1 MAVSNESFTHQ
12 VAAIGEDHVSG
23 ATALALRA
31 AEVLSSFIAI
41 AHDWPLRR
49 QREGLFTLCAQL
61 FQAQPNMAPIIN
73 LCSAAMEAGQRNLRQ
88 PNEWAGEVGKVV
100 ENFRNQLLRS
110 NSIIAELTLP
120 KLSRTPNSLRVLTHS
135 ASSSVEETL
144 LQAHRHGLK
153 LSVVC
158 TETRPMLEGRDMAE
172 RLAGAGLDVT
182 LIVDAGI
189 TLAVQESDVCLVGA
203 DAIGLGGVVNKL
215 GTWAMALA
223 AREVGVPI
231 YVLCSTL
238 KFWPA
243 AAGKGPRLERYD
255 LHDAREVYA
264 GLAPL
269 RVQNRYFEYTPLD
282 WFTSFLTDA
291 GEMRRTDVTKYLRQM
306 PYFDAGLFPTSG
318 ENDHDRQH

>member
-1 MAVSNESFTHQ
+1 MAVFNNSLSHE

-31 AEVLSSFIAI
+31 AEVLSSFITI
-41 AHDWPLRR
+41 ARDWPLRR

-61 FQAQPNMAPIIN
+61 FQAQPNMAAIIN
-73 LCSAAMEAGQRNLRQ
+73 LCSAAMEAGQRNFRQ
-88 PNEWAGEVGKVV
+88 PGEWADEVGKVV
-100 ENFRNQLLRS
+100 ENFHRQLLRS
-110 NSIIAELTLP
+110 NSAIAELTLP

-135 ASSSVEETL
+135 ASSSVEEAL
-144 LQAHRHGLK
+144 LLAHRQGLK

-189 TLAVQESDVCLVGA
+189 ALAVQESDVCLVGA

-215 GTWAMALA
+215 GTWSMALA
-223 AREVGVPI
+223 ARETGVPI

-255 LHDAREVYA
+255 LHDAREVYD

-269 RVQNRYFEYTPLD
+269 RVHNRYFEYTPLD
-282 WFTSFLTDA
+282 WFTAFLTDA

-306 PYFDAGLFPTSG
+306 PYFDAGLFPASG
-318 ENDHDRQH
+318 ENNHERHH

>member
-1 MAVSNESFTHQ
+1 MAVFDDPLSHQ

-31 AEVLSSFIAI
+31 AEVLSSFITI
-41 AHDWPLRR
+41 ARDWPLRR

-88 PNEWAGEVGKVV
+88 PEEWASQVGQVI
-100 ENFRNQLLRS
+100 EHYRDQLMRS
-110 NSIIAELTLP
+110 NTLIAELALP
-120 KLSRTPNSLRVLTHS
+120 KLSRTPNTLRVLTHS
-135 ASSSVEETL
+135 ASSSVEKAL
-144 LQAHRHGLK
+144 LHAYHHGLK
-153 LSVVC
+153 LSIIC

-189 TLAVQESDVCLVGA
+189 ALAVQESDLCLVGA

-215 GTWAMALA
+215 GTWTMAQA
-223 AREVGVPI
+223 AREFGVPI

-255 LHDAREVYA
+255 QHDPREVYA
-264 GLAPL
+264 GLAPV

-282 WFTSFLTDA
+282 WFTAFLTDA

-306 PYFDAGLFPTSG
+306 PYFDAGFILAVG
-318 ENDHDRQH
+318 ENEHDHHN

>member
-1 MAVSNESFTHQ
+1 MAVFDDSLSRQ

-31 AEVLSSFIAI
+31 TETLASFISI
-41 AHDWPLRR
+41 TRKWPPRR

-61 FQAQPNMAPIIN
+61 FQAQPNMAAIIN
-73 LCSAAMEAGQRNLRQ
+73 LCSAVMEAGQRNLHQ
-88 PNEWAGEVGKVV
+88 PEEWAGQVGQVI
-100 ENFRNQLLRS
+100 EHYREQLLHS
-110 NSIIAELTLP
+110 NTRIAEITLP
-120 KLSRTPNSLRVLTHS
+120 KLSRTPNTLRVLTHS

-144 LQAHRHGLK
+144 LHAHRRGLK

-158 TETRPMLEGRDMAE
+158 TEARPMLEGRDMAE

-182 LIVDAGI
+182 LIVDAAI
-189 TLAVQESDVCLVGA
+189 ALAVQESDVCLVGA

-215 GTWAMALA
+215 GTWTMAQA
-223 AREVGVPI
+223 AHEFGVPI

-255 LHDAREVYA
+255 LHDPREVYA
-264 GLAPL
+264 GLAPM

-282 WFTSFLTDA
+282 RFASFLTDA
-291 GEMRRTDVTKYLRQM
+291 GEMRRPDVTKYLRQM
-306 PYFDAGLFPTSG
+306 PYFDAGIIPTSG
-318 ENDHDRQH
+318 ENDHDHHH